1 MGTASRITGSLF
13 AFMLLAFCHFSFFTL
28 WLPSD
33 DVCWRVAIKKEDL
46 WNSFA
51 PSSSRPGRKQAS
63 KKQAPS
69 SEPGKYSTLTHTLC
83 SLPTPHSL
91 SSTPYSSSSYPT
103 HTPHRPPLLTPHSS
117 FTHPR
122 LFSQLTILN
131 STEKIVTTTNHLLNP
146 FYLFLAPFLPNR
158 TSPRPCRE
166 VSRRAASRFVSSLH
180 SRQEVSERELM
191 KQAQRCD
198 FSHL

>member
-1 MGTASRITGSLF
+1 
-13 AFMLLAFCHFSFFTL
+13 MLLLLPDLDASKQARSRHP
-28 WLPSD
+28 LPSL
-33 DVCWRVAIKKEDL
+33 V
-46 WNSFA
+46 
-51 PSSSRPGRKQAS
+51 
-63 KKQAPS
+63 
-69 SEPGKYSTLTHTLC
+69 STPPLLTL
-83 SLPTPHSL
+83 SALSPLP
-91 SSTPYSSSSYPT
+91 TPYSSSSYPT

-122 LFSQLTILN
+122 LFSQPTILN
-131 STEKIVTTTNHLLNP
+131 STEKIVTTTNHLLKL
-146 FYLFLAPFLPNR
+146 FYLFLAPFLSNR